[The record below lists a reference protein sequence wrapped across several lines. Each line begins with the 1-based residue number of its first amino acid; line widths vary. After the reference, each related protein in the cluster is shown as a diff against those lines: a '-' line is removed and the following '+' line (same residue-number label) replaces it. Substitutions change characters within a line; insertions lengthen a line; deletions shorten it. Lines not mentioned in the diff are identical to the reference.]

1 MKKIFII
8 LIFII
13 STNNSIAFENSSN
26 FTINDF
32 KKAQNDG
39 KVVVV
44 YSWNKFCGTCAKQKP
59 ILKKAKEDFGDIV
72 FLDFEQTKNKE
83 IAKFLSIDYWS
94 TIAIYKNNNQIAL
107 TIGLNSKEDIYSL
120 IKESI

>member
-1 MKKIFII
+1 VKKIFII

-59 ILKKAKEDFGDIV
+59 ILKQAQKDFENLI
-72 FLDFEQTKNKE
+72 FMNYEQTKHKD
-83 IAKFLSIDYWS
+83 IAKFLKIDFWS
-94 TIAIYKNNNQIAL
+94 TIAIYKNNKEI
-107 TIGLNSKEDIYSL
+107 TKSIGLTNKEEIYSL
-120 IKESI
+120 IKRGI

>member
-59 ILKKAKEDFGDIV
+59 ILKQAQKDFENLI
-72 FLDFEQTKNKE
+72 FMNYEQTKHKD
-83 IAKFLSIDYWS
+83 IAKFLKIDFWS
-94 TIAIYKNNNQIAL
+94 TIAIYKNNKEINKS
-107 TIGLNSKEDIYSL
+107 IGLTNKEEIYSL
-120 IKESI
+120 IKKGI

>member
-8 LIFII
+8 FIFLL
-13 STNNSIAFENSSN
+13 STNNSIAFEYSSN

-59 ILKKAKEDFGDIV
+59 ILKQAQKDFESLI
-72 FLDFEQTKNKE
+72 FMNYEQTKHKD
-83 IAKFLSIDYWS
+83 IAKFLKIDFWS
-94 TIAIYKNNNQIAL
+94 TIAIYKNNKEINKS
-107 TIGLNSKEDIYSL
+107 IGLTNKEEIYSL
-120 IKESI
+120 IKKGI